1 MTIPYPT
8 DPSLPSNPAPL
19 FSDSTAARGDHLR
32 ANNAEI
38 WANFTEIVETIL
50 GNASLSTDGTFA
62 SVVDTL
68 FPSVKAAK
76 TYVETR
82 ISDHDSQHD
91 DRYVRL
97 TQNQTIAGI
106 KTFSSIP
113 VLPSSDPS
121 TVNQAARKGYVD
133 GRIPIGA
140 ILMFGLGSAPD
151 NYLKCDGSAV
161 SRTTYAALFSVI
173 GTAYGAGNGS
183 STFNLPNYNAVVPKG
198 AGSQTING
206 RSKSGP
212 AFAAMEED
220 RMQGHNHD
228 LYVKIGERTF
238 TTAGGG
244 TDVIINNSTLNTIL
258 ASDNPNSVRN
268 PKTDG
273 TNGTP
278 RTGATTRENSLGT
291 TFIIRYQ

>member
-82 ISDHDSQHD
+82 IANHDSQHD

-97 TQNQTIAGI
+97 TENQTIAGV
-106 KTFSSIP
+106 KTFGSIP
-113 VLPSSDPS
+113 TLPSSDPS
-121 TVNQAARKGYVD
+121 SVNQAARKGYID
-133 GRIPIGA
+133 GRIPIGV
-140 ILMFGLGSAPD
+140 IVMYGLESAPA

-183 STFNLPNYNAVVPKG
+183 STFNLPNYKGVVPKG

-212 AFAAMEED
+212 AFAVVEED
-220 RMQGHNHD
+220 QIQAHGHN
-228 LYVKIGERTF
+228 LYRY
-238 TTAGGG
+238 TTGTGGARDVG
-244 TDVIINNSTLNTIL
+244 LVGDDKTATPSLAITGSIAWDVIETH
-258 ASDNPNSVRN
+258 AGAVRS
-268 PKTDG
+268 
-273 TNGTP
+273 
-278 RTGATTRENSLGT
+278 GAVTRDNSLGT